1 MSRTVEIKDGRFL
14 VSEDPEHVIG
24 TALAIIT
31 NNRNRSRI
39 AERLAPDGDG
49 FTIDTIGTVT
59 RIEARDELPEPWDQD
74 SSLDPET
81 TELWALYRDRG
92 REPPFYRRTFVISGS
107 ELRDLVAQ
115 ALTLRGKDDE
125 EE

>member
-1 MSRTVEIKDGRFL
+1 MTRTVSFENGRFH
-14 VSEDPEHVIG
+14 VSDDPEHVIG

-39 AERLAPDGDG
+39 AEALAPDGDG

-59 RIEARDELPEPWDQD
+59 RIETRDELPEPWDQD

-81 TELWALYRDRG
+81 AELWALYRDRG
-92 REPPFYRRTFVISGS
+92 REPPYYRRTFVIPGS
-107 ELRDLVAQ
+107 ELREFVAQ
-115 ALTLRGKDDE
+115 ALALRGDHDE
-125 EE
+125 E

>member
-1 MSRTVEIKDGRFL
+1 MSRTVVFKDGRFL
-14 VSEDPEHVIG
+14 VSDDPEHVIG

-31 NNRNRSRI
+31 NNRNRPRI

-59 RIEARDELPEPWDQD
+59 RIAARDELPEPWDQD
-74 SSLDPET
+74 GSLDPET

-92 REPPFYRRTFVISGS
+92 REPPFYRRTFVIPGG

-115 ALTLRGKDDE
+115 ALALRGDDAE
-125 EE
+125 EG